1 MEGKED
7 TEENGRA
14 YGDCVWYCL
23 CKTRTKNS
31 VISSSND
38 DDDDRQITFIESL
51 IYVKPYFESFALLTH
66 LILTLTF
73 WENYYHPHFIDV
85 ETEVEEVKPPAW
97 GRELEGE
104 TDQDTGFVFE
114 FQGAG

>member
-1 MEGKED
+1 M
-7 TEENGRA
+7 
-14 YGDCVWYCL
+14 
-23 CKTRTKNS
+23 
-31 VISSSND
+31 
-38 DDDDRQITFIESL
+38 
-51 IYVKPYFESFALLTH
+51 
-66 LILTLTF
+66 
-73 WENYYHPHFIDV
+73 